1 MSEDQ
6 LAVTSV
12 IVEEVFLKF
21 FGIIDKYK
29 ENLDI
34 VKEDTDNLQKS
45 IDLREKNH
53 ESSLNEIDKLNDQNN
68 VLKNQLANLKSDI
81 EQEVKLIEEG
91 AKEKEDEHE

>member
-45 IDLREKNH
+45 IDLREKDH
-53 ESSLNEIDKLNDQNN
+53 E
-68 VLKNQLANLKSDI
+68 
-81 EQEVKLIEEG
+81 
-91 AKEKEDEHE
+91 

>member
-68 VLKNQLANLKSDI
+68 ALKNQLANLKSDI

>member
-45 IDLREKNH
+45 IDMREKNH

-68 VLKNQLANLKSDI
+68 ALKNQLANLKSDI

>member
-53 ESSLNEIDKLNDQNN
+53 ESSLNEIEKLNYQNN
-68 VLKNQLANLKSDI
+68 ALKNQLANLKSDI

>member
-45 IDLREKNH
+45 IDMREKNH
-53 ESSLNEIDKLNDQNN
+53 ESSLNEIDKLNDKNN
-68 VLKNQLANLKSDI
+68 ALKNQLANLKSDI

-91 AKEKEDEHE
+91 TKEKEDEHE